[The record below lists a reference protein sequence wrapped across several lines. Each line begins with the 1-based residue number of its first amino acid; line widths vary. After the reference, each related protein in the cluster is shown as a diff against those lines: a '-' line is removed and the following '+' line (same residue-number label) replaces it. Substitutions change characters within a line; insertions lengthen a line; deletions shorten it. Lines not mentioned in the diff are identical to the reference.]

1 MQTGNGGEGRDRLL
15 RPDFMRCFPGRFP
28 DPDVYKRQK
37 VFLAFSLEVLS
48 TMVFF
53 VIRTW
58 AAVWLYSEKIFW
70 YTIMSLAW
78 PTAA

>member
-1 MQTGNGGEGRDRLL
+1 METVSFSLTTGTV
-15 RPDFMRCFPGRFP
+15 PSF
-28 DPDVYKRQK
+28 KSWSK

-48 TMVFF
+48 TVVFF